1 MRSSSERLAIAV
13 RGVVQGVGFR
23 PFVYN
28 AALACGLT
36 GWVQNEAGM
45 VRIEVQGEP
54 AALEAFLDL
63 LRRSPPPQARI
74 DSLDIRRQPCQADGQ
89 AAFQIRSSPD
99 QGTPRPTIPAD
110 LATCPECRE
119 EIRTP
124 GRRRFGYPFTNCTN
138 CGPRWSIIE
147 HLPYDRPR
155 TSMAEFRMCPA
166 CAAEYAD
173 PSDRRF
179 HAQPIACPDCG
190 PQVQLLDREG
200 GELALGPQALWRAA
214 ETVVAGRVLAMKGLG
229 GFQLIVDA
237 ANPQAVAR
245 LRQRKRRY
253 EKPLAVMLA
262 TLDEV
267 RRHCHVSGEEAR
279 VLASAQA
286 PILLLRRRKV
296 AGTRRVPSVE
306 GGGGSG
312 RHTACACYLTGDI
325 AEAVAPG
332 NPYLGVMLPYT
343 PLHHLLVAAVRR
355 PIVCTSGNLSEEPM
369 AVATEDAL
377 KRLAPLADVF
387 LTHDRQI
394 VRPVDDSVARIGPD
408 GLQLLRR
415 ARGYAPLPIELGRSG
430 PTVLAVGGHLKN
442 TVALAIGSQVVLSAH
457 VGDLDSPQG
466 VDVHQRAIR
475 DLLDFFDLRPE
486 LLACDLHPDYASTRH
501 AEALAAAWGL
511 PLVRVQH
518 HHAHVAACMAEHRL
532 DGPVLGFAWDGTGY
546 GGDGTVWGGEVLV
559 CQGAE
564 FRRLAHLR
572 TFPLPGGDRASRE
585 PRRSALG
592 LLHEI
597 LGPPAIEH
605 ASAWFTAAEAETL
618 LAMLGRGVRSPRTSS
633 MGRLF
638 DAVAAIC
645 GLPAVVHFEGHAA
658 MSLEYAA
665 EEDRSDAYPLPVGD
679 GDPAIIDWEPLLLAV
694 LADRAA
700 GVSVGRISARFHN
713 ALAELAVVLARRA
726 GLSDVALSG
735 GCFQNARL
743 AEDIRRR
750 LLEGGF
756 RVHAHRQVP
765 PGDGGIALGQVLV
778 ARRRE
783 AVGG

>member
-1 MRSSSERLAIAV
+1 MRSSPERLAIAV

-28 AALACGLT
+28 AALARGLT

-54 AALEAFLDL
+54 AAIEAFLDQ
-63 LRRSPPPQARI
+63 LRCSPPPQARI
-74 DSLDIRRQPCQADGQ
+74 DSLDIHPQPCQVDGQ

-99 QGTPRPTIPAD
+99 QGMPRPTIPAD
-110 LATCPECRE
+110 LATCPECCE

-124 GRRRFGYPFTNCTN
+124 GQRRFGYPFTNCTQ

-155 TSMAEFRMCPA
+155 TSMAWFRMCPA
-166 CAAEYAD
+166 CAAEYAN

-190 PQVQLLDREG
+190 PQLQLLDPQG
-200 GELALGPQALWRAA
+200 GELALGPQALCRAA
-214 ETVVAGRVLAMKGLG
+214 EMVVAGRVLAVKGLG

-237 ANPQAVAR
+237 ANPQAVDL

-267 RRHCHVSGEEAR
+267 RLRCHVGAEEAR

-296 AGTRRVPSVE
+296 AGTLRVPSAQGE
-306 GGGGSG
+306 EGSG

-355 PIVCTSGNLSEEPM
+355 PLVCTSGNLSEEPM

-377 KRLAPLADVF
+377 QRLAPLADAF

-394 VRPVDDSVARIGPD
+394 VRPVDDSVARVGPD

-486 LLACDLHPDYASTRH
+486 LLACDLHPDYASTHH
-501 AEALAAAWGL
+501 AEALAAAWDL

-546 GGDGTVWGGEVLV
+546 GDDGTVWGGEVLV
-559 CQGAE
+559 CRGTE

-597 LGPPAIEH
+597 LGPRAIDYATYVRLSSLTEGVNQEGAGQEGAGQARKPDVH
-605 ASAWFTAAEAETL
+605 GTAGAWFTAAEAETL
-618 LAMLGRGVRSPRTSS
+618 LAMLGRGSAVRGPAAWAACSTRWRRSAACRQWSTSRDMRPCRWSLPPRKTGRKLIRCRSATATRRSS
-633 MGRLF
+633 TGSRCCGPCWPIARPGRRW
-638 DAVAAIC
+638 AGSAP
-645 GLPAVVHFEGHAA
+645 GSTTPW
-658 MSLEYAA
+658 
-665 EEDRSDAYPLPVGD
+665 RS
-679 GDPAIIDWEPLLLAV
+679 
-694 LADRAA
+694 
-700 GVSVGRISARFHN
+700 
-713 ALAELAVVLARRA
+713 
-726 GLSDVALSG
+726 
-735 GCFQNARL
+735 
-743 AEDIRRR
+743 
-750 LLEGGF
+750 
-756 RVHAHRQVP
+756 
-765 PGDGGIALGQVLV
+765 
-778 ARRRE
+778 
-783 AVGG
+783 